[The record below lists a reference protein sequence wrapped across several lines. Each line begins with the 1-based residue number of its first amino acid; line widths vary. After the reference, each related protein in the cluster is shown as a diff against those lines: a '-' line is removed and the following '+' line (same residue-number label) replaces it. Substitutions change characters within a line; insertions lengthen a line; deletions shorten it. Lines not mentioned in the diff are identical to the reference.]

1 MQHPLQYPLT
11 LNFEMAL
18 FTPALPLQISVRN
31 GTGREILYVRQKLLK
46 LRDKIKIFSDS
57 SQSQE
62 LYEVNADRI
71 LDWSARFVF
80 TDPQGRTV
88 GAIQRQGSRSIWRAT
103 YDIQDASGRDLFG
116 IQEEQ
121 PWLKVIGYFV
131 EAIPFV
137 EAFSGY
143 LFSPTYGLQRAAT
156 GQTDLR
162 ITKRRR
168 AVSLTFRV
176 DNLAGPLP
184 EHEEVATVLGI
195 LIMVLHERYRK

>member
-11 LNFEMAL
+11 LNFKIAAL
-18 FTPALPLQISVRN
+18 APQISVTD

-46 LRDKIKIFSDS
+46 LRDKIKVFSDS

-88 GAIQRQGSRSIWRAT
+88 GAVQRQGTRSIWRAT
-103 YDIQDASGRDLFG
+103 YDVQDASGRDLFS

-121 PWLKVIGYFV
+121 PWLKVIDYFV
-131 EAIPFV
+131 EEIPFV
-137 EAFSGY
+137 GMLSGY
-143 LFSPTYGLQRAAT
+143 LFSPTYGVQRLAT
-156 GQTDLR
+156 GQIALR
-162 ITKRRR
+162 ITKHRTLLSR
-168 AVSLTFRV
+168 TFTV
-176 DNLAGPLP
+176 DNLEGHLP
-184 EHEEVATVLGI
+184 ETEEVTTI
-195 LIMVLHERYRK
+195 LAIMIMVLHERRRE